1 METPGPVPVGEP
13 RYVHFLEG
21 TTLLPGKWDGPIQ
34 VMAIE
39 HKPDNMTVFIRPY
52 LPDYDSPEELRQ
64 VPTQKKKPGQG
75 DEHYIESIVFD
86 SVVSSMLPH
95 TLRFQEL
102 ENDASFDF
110 TMRRGDSVSIPALR
124 AYAPAGLLQFGMDTP
139 REAGQGLGSRDAVS
153 VFQASLAKDLS
164 AVLSSALEPIN
175 QRLAALETSRGL
187 QPPSGV
193 LPPPAIPSAGGIEEL
208 EQRLATIKMAMGPG
222 APASSRA
229 VPKRDGLSVFVLP
242 VETGP
247 NIDARTIEQTAET
260 TAANGTE
267 GLSLMYRRLEYL
279 SKSPLDLVLAHGKN
293 PTQFKD
299 WPFLGTAGAARVAP
313 WYSW

>member
-13 RYVHFLEG
+13 RYVHFLDG

-102 ENDASFDF
+102 DND
-110 TMRRGDSVSIPALR
+110 MPEGKLHSV
-124 AYAPAGLLQFGMDTP
+124 
-139 REAGQGLGSRDAVS
+139 
-153 VFQASLAKDLS
+153 
-164 AVLSSALEPIN
+164 
-175 QRLAALETSRGL
+175 
-187 QPPSGV
+187 
-193 LPPPAIPSAGGIEEL
+193 
-208 EQRLATIKMAMGPG
+208 
-222 APASSRA
+222 
-229 VPKRDGLSVFVLP
+229 
-242 VETGP
+242 P
-247 NIDARTIEQTAET
+247 N
-260 TAANGTE
+260 N
-267 GLSLMYRRLEYL
+267 
-279 SKSPLDLVLAHGKN
+279 V
-293 PTQFKD
+293 
-299 WPFLGTAGAARVAP
+299 
-313 WYSW
+313 

>member
-39 HKPDNMTVFIRPY
+39 HKADFMTVFIRPY

-110 TMRRGDSVSIPALR
+110 TMRRGDSVSIPAI
-124 AYAPAGLLQFGMDTP
+124 PA
-139 REAGQGLGSRDAVS
+139 ASRIVK
-153 VFQASLAKDLS
+153 L
-164 AVLSSALEPIN
+164 LSSIQKAQKSIWQL
-175 QRLAALETSRGL
+175 G
-187 QPPSGV
+187 
-193 LPPPAIPSAGGIEEL
+193 
-208 EQRLATIKMAMGPG
+208 
-222 APASSRA
+222 
-229 VPKRDGLSVFVLP
+229 PKR
-242 VETGP
+242 
-247 NIDARTIEQTAET
+247 
-260 TAANGTE
+260 
-267 GLSLMYRRLEYL
+267 
-279 SKSPLDLVLAHGKN
+279 
-293 PTQFKD
+293 
-299 WPFLGTAGAARVAP
+299 
-313 WYSW
+313 